1 MRIFSLAIEHGQNS
15 SFKDYILVESQE
27 TTTGSNAGTWTW
39 NFNTYAAVS
48 FVILAVTIYFV
59 IPYQI
64 DKPFIVL
71 GLSQSSLPPETFPQ
85 TIAICLLVLGIWFFF
100 KSFSIDQ
107 VNELANLDREAWTNV
122 TVTLI
127 MMGIY
132 VPLMVN
138 LGFVV
143 GSAIMIMAMSTYFG
157 NRNYVVAGVLSIVL
171 PSLMYYIFRAQLA
184 SELPPFPID
193 IYPLTNWSLI

>member
-1 MRIFSLAIEHGQNS
+1 M
-15 SFKDYILVESQE
+15 
-27 TTTGSNAGTWTW
+27 
-39 NFNTYAAVS
+39 
-48 FVILAVTIYFV
+48 YFRT
-59 IPYQI
+59 
-64 DKPFIVL
+64 
-71 GLSQSSLPPETFPQ
+71 SLPPETFPQ

-157 NRNYVVAGVLSIVL
+157 NRNYVVAGVLSIAL

>member
-1 MRIFSLAIEHGQNS
+1 
-15 SFKDYILVESQE
+15 LVESQE
-27 TTTGSNAGTWTW
+27 TAAGSDAGTWTW
-39 NFNTYAAVS
+39 NFNTYAAVL
-48 FVILAVTIYFV
+48 FVGLAATIYFF

-64 DKPFIVL
+64 DKPLIVL
-71 GLSQSSLPPETFPQ
+71 GASKSDLPPETFPRV
-85 TIAICLLVLGIWFFF
+85 IAICLFILGIWFFF
-100 KSFSIDQ
+100 KSFFIDQ
-107 VNELANLDREAWTNV
+107 INELSNLDREAWTNV

-157 NRNYVVAGVLSIVL
+157 NRNYVLAGVISIAL
-171 PSLMYYIFRAQLA
+171 PSLMYWVFRAQLA

-193 IYPLTNWSLI
+193 IYPLTNWSLL